1 MRAVV
6 AEALAT
12 ALLLAVVVGSGVMGE
27 RLAGGNVAIA
37 LLANSLATAAGLVV
51 LVTAFGPISGAH
63 MNPAVTIVAA
73 ALGRLP
79 WRAVPARVLAQVAGG
94 VSGVVLVHVMFALPP
109 LGAAT
114 NVRAG
119 VDLGVAEAV
128 ATFFLVFV
136 VFAVQA
142 ARPAAVPAAVA
153 ATVFAGYWF
162 TSSTCFANPAVT
174 LARAFTD
181 TFTGIRFEDVP
192 SFVAGQAI
200 GAIAALLTFRFLVV
214 EKA

>member
-6 AEALAT
+6 AEGLAT

-27 RLAGGNVAIA
+27 RLAAGNVAVA
-37 LLANSLATAAGLVV
+37 LLANALATAAGLVV

-63 MNPAVTIVAA
+63 MNPAVTLVAA
-73 ALGRLP
+73 ALGQLP
-79 WRAVPARVLAQVAGG
+79 WPAVPARVVVQLTGAVL
-94 VSGVVLVHVMFALPP
+94 GVVVAHIMFGLPP
-109 LGAAT
+109 LGAAM

-119 VDLGVAEAV
+119 FDLAVAEAV

-181 TFTGIRFEDVP
+181 TFTGIRLADLP
-192 SFVAGQAI
+192 SFFAGQAI
-200 GAIAALLTFRFLVV
+200 GAVAALLTLRFLVV